1 MAKQVI
7 KFFATWCG
15 PCKLYAPTF
24 NRVKEELQ
32 SDEITFTEINV
43 ENDPENLAAEYKVRG
58 IPLTVVVVDNG
69 EVRTESG
76 RLSEEMLKKL
86 ING

>member
-58 IPLTVVVVDNG
+58 IPLTVVVDNG

>member
-7 KFFATWCG
+7 KFYADWCG
-15 PCKLYAPTF
+15 PCRLYAPTF
-24 NRVKEELQ
+24 ERVKEELQ
-32 SDEITFTEINV
+32 SDEITFKEVNV
-43 ENDPENLAAEYKVRG
+43 ENDPENLAGEYKVRG
-58 IPLTVVVVDNG
+58 IPLTVVVDNG

-76 RLSEEMLKKL
+76 RLSEDMLKKL

>member
-7 KFFATWCG
+7 KFYADWCG
-15 PCKLYAPTF
+15 PCRMYTPTF
-24 NRVKEELQ
+24 DRVKEELQ
-32 SDEITFTEINV
+32 SDEISFKEVNV

-58 IPLTVVVVDNG
+58 IPLTVVVDNG

>member
-7 KFFATWCG
+7 KFYADWCG